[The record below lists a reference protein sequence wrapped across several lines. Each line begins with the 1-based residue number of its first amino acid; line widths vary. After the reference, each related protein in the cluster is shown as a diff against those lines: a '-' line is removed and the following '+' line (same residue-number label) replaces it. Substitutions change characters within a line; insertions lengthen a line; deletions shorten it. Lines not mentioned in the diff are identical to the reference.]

1 MFIVYVYGISWS
13 SRIFFCSL
21 FLVWIFCL
29 WYFGVYLISCLHQNP
44 LFSIHHFGLDSFFWI
59 RLWLWSFVWSML
71 WSHHVIIV
79 IIQVLL
85 WFSDRSDVS
94 DFVILHDLPCSI
106 SHGFLPNSEECQGL
120 LERPVIQAELVSRQ
134 KVRMRTVRCDEM
146 WLLLSDIVRYVWSL
160 LKQVKQWRHQ
170 HHNIIT
176 LLSMYRRPA
185 PDPPD
190 QVRGAYRTISAG
202 RGWDPCNLVSIWS
215 SSIGRKSQVL
225 YGSHNQDL
233 KHCFISFTNIYN
245 LYLIEALRPWGLEA
259 LIDASCNWIEW
270 SARAMSNVIKLNLLP
285 QDQRQLSSVRR
296 VRHLENS

>member
-94 DFVILHDLPCSI
+94 VFMILHDLPCSI
-106 SHGFLPNSEECQGL
+106 SHGFLPNS
-120 LERPVIQAELVSRQ
+120 
-134 KVRMRTVRCDEM
+134 VRGSWRDLWSKPSWWADRRFGCEQWDVMRCDCYCPI
-146 WLLLSDIVRYVWSL
+146 LSDMFEVCWNRWNSGDINITTSSL
-160 LKQVKQWRHQ
+160 
-170 HHNIIT
+170 
-176 LLSMYRRPA
+176 
-185 PDPPD
+185 
-190 QVRGAYRTISAG
+190 
-202 RGWDPCNLVSIWS
+202 C
-215 SSIGRKSQVL
+215 
-225 YGSHNQDL
+225 
-233 KHCFISFTNIYN
+233 
-245 LYLIEALRPWGLEA
+245 
-259 LIDASCNWIEW
+259 
-270 SARAMSNVIKLNLLP
+270 
-285 QDQRQLSSVRR
+285 
-296 VRHLENS
+296 